1 MPIRALGDFD
11 SAFSNIKEENYLDFS
26 HLGQVIVGYDVPYIT
41 FSSKNTLSGRGRN
54 KQILYYIVWH
64 ELKKEYLMI
73 TGDV

>member
-41 FSSKNTLSGRGRN
+41 PMYTQTGC
-54 KQILYYIVWH
+54 ILI
-64 ELKKEYLMI
+64 LMCVI
-73 TGDV
+73 LPDWATY